1 MARRKRKKLARK
13 TLKSASARGRIPR
26 DKNGKF
32 VNASGRN
39 KSKGANVQNLKR
51 GGGGGGRRKAS
62 SSSRPS
68 NKPAARKTAS
78 NKPPITG
85 QPKKSSSKAGK
96 PQTGKTV
103 NKRKPM
109 SRKKRAAIGAAIG
122 AGTYIAA
129 TGAFHAAGKIGEHRA
144 RKAQAEYYRRED
156 QRVGGYAAARNYAKM
171 AYNGHSVKAGQW
183 YRPTESKYTKPK
195 TKRSSQRALG
205 SGTRALA
212 GTRARR

>member
-62 SSSRPS
+62 ASSRPS

-78 NKPPITG
+78 NKPAARKTASNKPPIVG
-85 QPKKSSSKAGK
+85 QPK
-96 PQTGKTV
+96 PGKTV

-109 SRKKRAAIGAAIG
+109 SRKKRAAVGAAVG
-122 AGTYIAA
+122 AGSYLAFSGVIYAA
-129 TGAFHAAGKIGEHRA
+129 SKAGEYQANKRIREH
-144 RKAQAEYYRRED
+144 YRRES
-156 QRVGGYAAARNYAKM
+156 QRDGGYAAARNYAKM
-171 AYNGHSVKAGQW
+171 AYNGHSVKPGQW
-183 YRPTESKYTKPK
+183 YRPTESKYTKSK

-205 SGTRALA
+205 TRALA
-212 GTRARR
+212 GTRAKR